1 MKNKNEY
8 TFTYEQRLILQ
19 NCWEFRHM
27 SVTKIA
33 RYLNRSSTFIER
45 ELQRGD
51 ILYDGGLRPQEVA
64 FMVGNRGT

>member
-1 MKNKNEY
+1 
-8 TFTYEQRLILQ
+8 
-19 NCWEFRHM
+19 M